1 MKTRKITAVLALGLT
16 MGLGACGGEEAASG
30 EGAATASGV
39 AAAAE
44 QPTTGKVIEV
54 RMVTDGAVN
63 RFEPAQVTASRGD
76 VVRFVLAS
84 GIHNVSFPAQE
95 NAGASGL
102 PAPSSFLQAPGD
114 SYDVPVSLAAGTYTF
129 QCDPHVM
136 MGMKGT
142 LTVQ

>member
-1 MKTRKITAVLALGLT
+1 MKTWKITAVLALGVSMSLA
-16 MGLGACGGEEAASG
+16 ACGGEEAAAG

-39 AAAAE
+39 VAE
-44 QPTTGKVIEV
+44 ESTTGKVIEV
-54 RMVTDGAVN
+54 RMVTDGAEN

-76 VVRFVLAS
+76 IVRFVLGS

-102 PAPSSFLQAPGD
+102 PAPSTFLQAPGD
-114 SYDVPVSLAAGTYTF
+114 SYDVPVNFAAGTYTF